1 MIRIFVWVVM
11 AASGVVM
18 ASLGV
23 VMAALDV
30 VMEAFGVVIW
40 GEIFARSG
48 PCVDPQS
55 RN

>member
-23 VMAALDV
+23 VMAA
-30 VMEAFGVVIW
+30 FGVVM
-40 GEIFARSG
+40 ARTI
-48 PCVDPQS
+48 PEKKKAVITEL
-55 RN
+55 N

>member
-23 VMAALDV
+23 VMAA
-30 VMEAFGVVIW
+30 FGVVM
-40 GEIFARSG
+40 ARTI
-48 PCVDPQS
+48 PEKKES
-55 RN
+55 RHY